1 MSVRFFIALGAAAA
15 LMAACREEPKPE
27 QLAAKA
33 AEEAY
38 GHLVGGR
45 YADYLALVAGTD
57 SLPADYREQLLANA
71 KQFVAWQEKEHG
83 GIDSV
88 RVLRAVADT
97 AARRAD
103 VYLLLCFGDST
114 REEVLVPLIG
124 GPERWRLK

>member
-1 MSVRFFIALGAAAA
+1 MKGRFIASLCAA
-15 LMAACREEPKPE
+15 LALLAACKDEPKPG

-38 GHLVGGR
+38 GHLIGGR
-45 YADYLALVAGTD
+45 YADYLGFVAGAD

-71 KQFVAWQEKEHG
+71 KQFVAGQEEEHG

-88 RVLRAVADT
+88 RALRAVADT
-97 AARRAD
+97 AARRAS

-114 REEVLVPLIG
+114 KEEVLVPMVG
-124 GPERWRLK
+124 GPERWQLK